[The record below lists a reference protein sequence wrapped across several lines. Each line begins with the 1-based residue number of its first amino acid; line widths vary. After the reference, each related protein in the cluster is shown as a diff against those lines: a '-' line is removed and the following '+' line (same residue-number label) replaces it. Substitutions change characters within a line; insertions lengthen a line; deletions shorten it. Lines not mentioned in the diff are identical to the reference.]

1 MWCSSG
7 RLGGLRRNVHLCRRL
22 CRSGCRRGRDGR
34 AGWQSGMAGRDGGVG
49 RRGRDRDAGCAGD
62 LCERSQE
69 MFAGFRRAGMPA
81 PGTTRIRSSMGF
93 RKAGLPR
100 GEGSGKKR
108 EGSGE
113 VGRGLLGRAL
123 GNTAPLACP
132 PGLCPMWPRGV
143 FPKPYAPRSR
153 PAPDAGPARSDRG
166 PRWVQGGPARSGA
179 VRRGTTAGATRVRHG
194 CDTGATQFGAVQRAG
209 AVRRGCDAVRRWSD
223 VGATRS
229 GARCDLG
236 RHLDVGRPRHRWRRF
251 QGAGAMVSRPER
263 RRERC
268 VR

>member
-1 MWCSSG
+1 MAE
-7 RLGGLRRNVHLCRRL
+7 
-22 CRSGCRRGRDGR
+22 RDGR
-34 AGWQSGMAGRDGGVG
+34 AGWRGGMAGWGGGGGIATPDVPATCANDHRRCSRASGAPGCRPRGRPGSGAPWDSG
-49 RRGRDRDAGCAGD
+49 RRGSQG
-62 LCERSQE
+62 ERVL
-69 MFAGFRRAGMPA
+69 GRRERVLG
-81 PGTTRIRSSMGF
+81 
-93 RKAGLPR
+93 KW
-100 GEGSGKKR
+100 GEGSW
-108 EGSGE
+108 EGLWEILPPSH
-113 VGRGLLGRAL
+113 VRPACVRCGLG
-123 GNTAPLACP
+123 ACSRSR
-132 PGLCPMWPRGV
+132 MRRGV
-143 FPKPYAPRSR
+143 APRR
-153 PAPDAGPARSDRG
+153 MRVRRGPTAVRGGCKVVRRGPARSDVGR
-166 PRWVQGGPARSGA
+166 P
-179 VRRGTTAGATRVRHG
+179 RVRHG

>member
-1 MWCSSG
+1 
-7 RLGGLRRNVHLCRRL
+7 
-22 CRSGCRRGRDGR
+22 
-34 AGWQSGMAGRDGGVG
+34 MAGRDGGVG
-49 RRGRDRDAGCAGD
+49 RRGGEAGAGSRRRMCRRLVRTITGDVRGLPARRDAGPGD
-62 LCERSQE
+62 DPDPELHGIQEGGAPKGRGFWEEER
-69 MFAGFRRAGMPA
+69 GFWGSGERALG
-81 PGTTRIRSSMGF
+81 
-93 RKAGLPR
+93 K
-100 GEGSGKKR
+100 GSGKYCPPR
-108 EGSGE
+108 MSARPVSDVASGRVPEAVCAAESPRAGCGSGAVRPRSE
-113 VGRGLLGRAL
+113 VG
-123 GNTAPLACP
+123 
-132 PGLCPMWPRGV
+132 
-143 FPKPYAPRSR
+143 
-153 PAPDAGPARSDRG
+153 ARWSGAVR
-166 PRWVQGGPARSGA
+166 RGPARSGA
-179 VRRGTTAGATRVRHG
+179 VRRGPTWDDRGCDTGATRVRHG